1 MLTKTKTNDKFK
13 SIKKFRNKKEK
24 NKMELKHKIII
35 KEEYY
40 SEENAVSYLI
50 QSIENRL
57 NYLIKQLENDEN
69 IIILNIYSNTDTKDH
84 YLDDKLVLERIVEY
98 IDIDEIEQSD
108 YELVEM
114 SDQYY
119 LYDKDSRVLD
129 LKDEE
134 GEWR

>member
-1 MLTKTKTNDKFK
+1 MLTKIKTNDKFK

-134 GEWR
+134 GEWG

>member
-1 MLTKTKTNDKFK
+1 MLTKIKTNDKFK

>member
-1 MLTKTKTNDKFK
+1 
-13 SIKKFRNKKEK
+13 
-24 NKMELKHKIII
+24 MELKHKIII

-69 IIILNIYSNTDTKDH
+69 IIILNIYSNTNTKDH